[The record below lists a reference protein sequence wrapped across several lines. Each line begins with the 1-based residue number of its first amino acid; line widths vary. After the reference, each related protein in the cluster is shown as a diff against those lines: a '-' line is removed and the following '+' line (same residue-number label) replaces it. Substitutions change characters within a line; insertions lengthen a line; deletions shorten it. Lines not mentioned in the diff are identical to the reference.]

1 MVRRSTELKHSPE
14 DLNVMKRFVIALMV
28 TATAAITFAQT
39 ADPSQFHRHARGDRF
54 ASQLNLT
61 DAQKQQMKD
70 IRTASREQNKQLY
83 ADYRAKLQQF
93 RGLKQANDPSAA
105 DVKAELTAMR
115 PQIQAARKAS
125 REAMRNVLTPEQLA
139 QLKAARQAGGFGPG
153 KARVLRGVVAQKL
166 NLTDEQKAQ
175 LKQIRQTSNQANAQL
190 FADARAKRQE
200 LRSLTRANDP
210 SAADVKAQLEAL
222 RPQLETARQQQHTEL
237 LNVLT
242 PEQQSQLEQWKAE
255 RKSKRRSSR

>member
-1 MVRRSTELKHSPE
+1 
-14 DLNVMKRFVIALMV
+14 MKRFVIALMV

-39 ADPSQFHRHARGDRF
+39 DAPGPLHRHARMDGF

-93 RGLKQANDPSAA
+93 HALKQANDPSAA
-105 DVKAELTAMR
+105 DVKAELKAMR

-125 REAMRNVLTPEQLA
+125 REAMLNVLTPEQQA
-139 QLKAARQAGGFGPG
+139 QVKAARAEHGF
-153 KARVLRGVVAQKL
+153 ARGHARIVSAAVARKL

-175 LKQIRQTSNQANAQL
+175 LKQLRQTSKQANAQL

-200 LRSLTRANDP
+200 LRSLTSANDP
-210 SAADVKAQLEAL
+210 RAAEVKAELEAL
-222 RPQLETARQQQHTEL
+222 RPQLEAARQQAHTDF

-242 PEQQSQLEQWKAE
+242 PEQRSQLEQWKAE
-255 RKSKRRSSR
+255 RQSKHRSSR

>member
-1 MVRRSTELKHSPE
+1 
-14 DLNVMKRFVIALMV
+14 MKRFVIALMV

-39 ADPSQFHRHARGDRF
+39 ADPGQFHRHARADGF
-54 ASQLNLT
+54 ASQLDLT
-61 DAQKQQMKD
+61 DAQRQQMKD

-83 ADYRAKLQQF
+83 ADYRAKQQQF
-93 RGLKQANDPSAA
+93 RALKQANDPSA
-105 DVKAELTAMR
+105 DDIKAELETMR
-115 PQIQAARKAS
+115 PQIRAARKAS
-125 REAMRNVLTPEQLA
+125 RDAMRNVLTPEQLA

-175 LKQIRQTSNQANAQL
+175 LKQLRQTSNQANAQL

-222 RPQLETARQQQHTEL
+222 RPQLEAARQQQRTEV
-237 LNVLT
+237 LNILT
-242 PEQQSQLEQWKAE
+242 PEQRSQLEQWKAE

>member
-1 MVRRSTELKHSPE
+1 
-14 DLNVMKRFVIALMV
+14 MKRFVIALMV

-39 ADPSQFHRHARGDRF
+39 ADPGQSQPRHARAEGF

-93 RGLKQANDPSAA
+93 RTLKQANDPSAA
-105 DVKAELTAMR
+105 GVKAQLETMR
-115 PQIQAARKAS
+115 PQIRAARKAS
-125 REAMRNVLTPEQLA
+125 REAMRNVLTPEQQA
-139 QLKAARQAGGFGPG
+139 QLKAAPQARGFGPG

-200 LRSLTRANDP
+200 LRSLTSANDP

-222 RPQLETARQQQHTEL
+222 RPQLEAARQQQRTEF

-242 PEQQSQLEQWKAE
+242 PEQRSQLEQWKAE

>member
-1 MVRRSTELKHSPE
+1 
-14 DLNVMKRFVIALMV
+14 MKRFVIALMV

-39 ADPSQFHRHARGDRF
+39 ADSGQLHPRQARAEGLV
-54 ASQLNLT
+54 SQLNLT

-70 IRTASREQNKQLY
+70 IRTASRAQNKQLY

-93 RGLKQANDPSAA
+93 HTLKQANDPSAA
-105 DVKAELTAMR
+105 DVKAELKAMR
-115 PQIQAARKAS
+115 PQIRAARQAS
-125 REAMRNVLTPEQLA
+125 REAMLNVLTPEQQA

-175 LKQIRQTSNQANAQL
+175 LKQLRQTSHQANAQL

-200 LRSLTRANDP
+200 LRSLTKANDP
-210 SAADVKAQLEAL
+210 RAADVKAQLDAL
-222 RPQLETARQQQHTEL
+222 RPQLKAARQQQHAEL

-242 PEQQSQLEQWKAE
+242 PEQRSQLEQWKAE
-255 RKSKRRSSR
+255 RKSKRHSSR

>member
-1 MVRRSTELKHSPE
+1 
-14 DLNVMKRFVIALMV
+14 MKRFVIALMV

-39 ADPSQFHRHARGDRF
+39 ADSGQFHPRHARAEGL
-54 ASQLNLT
+54 ASKLDLT

-93 RGLKQANDPSAA
+93 RTLKQANDPSAA
-105 DVKAELTAMR
+105 DVKAELKAMR
-115 PQIQAARKAS
+115 PQIRAAREAS
-125 REAMRNVLTPEQLA
+125 REAMRNVLTPEQQA
-139 QLKAARQAGGFGPG
+139 QLKAARQAAGFGPG

-175 LKQIRQTSNQANAQL
+175 IKQLHQTSKQANAPL
-190 FADARAKRQE
+190 FADAKAKRQE
-200 LRSLTRANDP
+200 LRSLTKANDP
-210 SAADVKAQLEAL
+210 RAADVKAQLEAL
-222 RPQLETARQQQHTEL
+222 RPQLEAVRKQQHTDV

-242 PEQQSQLEQWKAE
+242 PEQRSQLEQWKAE

>member
-1 MVRRSTELKHSPE
+1 M
-14 DLNVMKRFVIALMV
+14 NVMKRFVIALMV
-28 TATAAITFAQT
+28 TATAAISLAQT
-39 ADPSQFHRHARGDRF
+39 AAPGPFHRHARADRF

-70 IRTASREQNKQLY
+70 IRIASREQNKQLY

-93 RGLKQANDPSAA
+93 RALKQANDPSAA
-105 DVKAELTAMR
+105 DVKAELKAMR

-125 REAMRNVLTPEQLA
+125 REAMLNVLTPEQQT
-139 QLKAARQAGGFGPG
+139 QLKSARLEHGFGRG
-153 KARVLRGVVAQKL
+153 RQRLMAGVVARKL
-166 NLTDEQKAQ
+166 NLSDEQKAQ

-210 SAADVKAQLEAL
+210 RAAEVKAQLEAL
-222 RPQLETARQQQHTEL
+222 RPQLEAARQQQHTEF

-242 PEQQSQLEQWKAE
+242 PEQRSQLEQWKAE
-255 RKSKRRSSR
+255 RQSRHRSSR